1 MAIAKVVYKE
11 TAQATPEVWM
21 DTTQKTVTA
30 GAMLNGVTA
39 LKNDG
44 TGVTGNIASK
54 SSSDLTASGATVTA
68 PAGYYASSASKAVS
82 SGSAKTP
89 ATTVTANPTISVSSG
104 GLITASVSTTKSVTP
119 TVTAGYVSG
128 GTSGTITVSGSN
140 TSQLTVQAAQTI
152 HPSTT
157 DQTITSGK
165 YLTGTQT
172 IKAVTTTNLTAA
184 NIAKDVVVKIG
195 DSTDDDCVTS
205 VTGTYEGGGGGAFT
219 LGTFRA
225 TAVSSTVQNYVK
237 VLSFE
242 KFQTAYDT
250 TYYPAYVNVSASAG
264 AGEICLWPISDD
276 GYMYVT
282 FIGGSD
288 SYWPSVTATS
298 GTAQQVV
305 SINAGTSFP
314 GSYKA
319 HASQCEIVYKVSVN
333 AELSVTYY
341 NNN

>member
-1 MAIAKVVYKE
+1 MAIAKVQDKE
-11 TAQATPEVWM
+11 NASATPEVWM

-30 GAMLNGVTA
+30 GSMLSGITA

-44 TGVTGNIASK
+44 TGITGNIASK

-89 ATTVTANPTISVSSG
+89 ATTVTADPTISVSSG

-128 GTSGTITVSGSN
+128 GTSGTITVSGSK

-157 DQTITSGK
+157 DQTIASGK

-205 VTGTYEGGGGGAFT
+205 VTGTYEGGGGGSFT
-219 LGTFRA
+219 LGTFTA

-242 KFQTAYDT
+242 LFKAGST
-250 TYYPAYVNVSASAG
+250 TRYPAYVNVSASAG
-264 AGEICLWPISDD
+264 AGEICRWPISDD

-298 GTAQQVV
+298 GTAQQEE
-305 SINAGTSFP
+305 SLYAGQAFS
-314 GSYKA
+314 GSNKA
-319 HASQCEIVYKVSVN
+319 HASQCEVVYKVSVN